1 MSYTRMKFHKYAQRA
16 MLLLRC
22 ANCGSRVVSASY
34 HDVRACPGEI
44 VREPASMHDHVS
56 VTTRFDRDRK
66 QCDLDVYVCT

>member
-1 MSYTRMKFHKYAQRA
+1 M
-16 MLLLRC
+16 
-22 ANCGSRVVSASY
+22 SASY